1 MLLGYHLIILKIDF
15 FFFFKEKDATAFS
28 AGPGFQAI
36 QINDE
41 RKFFIE
47 KPQLINA
54 KEMTEI
60 EKSLFCDPLGYNG
73 SRQ

>member
-1 MLLGYHLIILKIDF
+1 MLLGYHLIILKID

-60 EKSLFCDPLGYNG
+60 EKSLFCDPL
-73 SRQ
+73 